1 MTLAE
6 IARLRAINQQFAGTK
21 FKSAQTILEWFGAMQ
36 GQEYAQTKWG
46 LGLRLQDLRDADIE
60 SNFTSGK
67 ILRTHLLRPTWHF
80 VSSKDIRWLLTLTAP
95 RVHQANAYMYRQLE
109 LDNRVFNK
117 CHAIL
122 GNILQGGNQ
131 LTRNEINKEFHNQN
145 IIAAGHRLSYIMMH
159 AELEGLIC
167 SGARKRNQFT
177 YALLEERVKH
187 KRTLKPEEALREL
200 TERYFKSRGPATIK
214 DFATWSGLTVT
225 DCKKG
230 IGMIT
235 TSLEKVIVEKNE
247 YYFYQSDSSNDNQ
260 VQNIHLL
267 PIYDEFIMGYQ
278 DRDAFF
284 QHKDI
289 TKKSLKL
296 SYDNMVMMDGQ
307 IIGTWRR
314 VVKSDSLIVSFQFLQ
329 SLSKSQSKLLE
340 RAVHHLAEFIGMP
353 VAVKD

>member
-1 MTLAE
+1 
-6 IARLRAINQQFAGTK
+6 
-21 FKSAQTILEWFGAMQ
+21 
-36 GQEYAQTKWG
+36 
-46 LGLRLQDLRDADIE
+46 
-60 SNFTSGK
+60 
-67 ILRTHLLRPTWHF
+67 
-80 VSSKDIRWLLTLTAP
+80 
-95 RVHQANAYMYRQLE
+95 
-109 LDNRVFNK
+109 
-117 CHAIL
+117 
-122 GNILQGGNQ
+122 
-131 LTRNEINKEFHNQN
+131 
-145 IIAAGHRLSYIMMH
+145 
-159 AELEGLIC
+159 
-167 SGARKRNQFT
+167 
-177 YALLEERVKH
+177 
-187 KRTLKPEEALREL
+187 LKPEEALREL

-247 YYFYQSDSSNDNQ
+247 YYFYQSGSSNDNQ

-267 PIYDEFIMGYQ
+267 PIY
-278 DRDAFF
+278 AFF

>member
-1 MTLAE
+1 
-6 IARLRAINQQFAGTK
+6 
-21 FKSAQTILEWFGAMQ
+21 
-36 GQEYAQTKWG
+36 
-46 LGLRLQDLRDADIE
+46 
-60 SNFTSGK
+60 
-67 ILRTHLLRPTWHF
+67 
-80 VSSKDIRWLLTLTAP
+80 
-95 RVHQANAYMYRQLE
+95 
-109 LDNRVFNK
+109 
-117 CHAIL
+117 
-122 GNILQGGNQ
+122 
-131 LTRNEINKEFHNQN
+131 
-145 IIAAGHRLSYIMMH
+145 
-159 AELEGLIC
+159 
-167 SGARKRNQFT
+167 
-177 YALLEERVKH
+177 
-187 KRTLKPEEALREL
+187 LKPEEALREL

-267 PIYDEFIMGYQ
+267 PIYDEFIMGYK